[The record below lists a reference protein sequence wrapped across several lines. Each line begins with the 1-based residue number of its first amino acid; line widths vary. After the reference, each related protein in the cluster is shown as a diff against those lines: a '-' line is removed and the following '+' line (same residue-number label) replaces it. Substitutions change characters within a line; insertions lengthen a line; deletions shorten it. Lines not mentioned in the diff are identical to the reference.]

1 MKHKPS
7 VSKDRKKVTEPT
19 VDGKWVFCSSM
30 DEAIDH
36 FERVLDKVR
45 ENTARAR
52 VNQPKR
58 RPKSG

>member
-1 MKHKPS
+1 MKHKPY
-7 VSKDRKKVTEPT
+7 VSRDRKKVPEPT

-30 DEAIDH
+30 SEAIGH
-36 FERVLDKVR
+36 FDRVLEQVR

-58 RPKSG
+58 RSKSG